1 MSGRDVAIAAIL
13 GAEEFGF
20 ATAPLVTMGCVMM
33 RVCNLDTCP
42 VGVAT
47 QNPELRKRFR
57 GKPEYVVNFMR
68 FIAQELREYMAKFG
82 VRTLDELVG
91 RTDLLKVKDVPTS
104 ERASTL
110 NLEQILDNPY
120 EGTKTPM
127 TFNPKKVFDF
137 ELEKTL
143 DEKVLVKELLPA
155 VEKKQ
160 KRSIEIDVTN
170 TNRTFGTIFGSEIT
184 RRYPEGLDEDSYV
197 VHCKGAGGQS
207 FGAFIPKGLTLNSQ
221 VTVMTT
227 SVKDCQVVNLSYIRR
242 KESVIKPK
250 RISSS
255 VTLHSTVRQ
264 VVRYSSTVWQE
275 NDLQC
280 VTPAQQLLWKVSEI
294 TDVNI

>member
-1 MSGRDVAIAAIL
+1 M
-13 GAEEFGF
+13 
-20 ATAPLVTMGCVMM
+20 
-33 RVCNLDTCP
+33 
-42 VGVAT
+42 
-47 QNPELRKRFR
+47 
-57 GKPEYVVNFMR
+57 NFMR

-197 VHCKGAGGQS
+197 VHCKGLKRTVIWCIHS
-207 FGAFIPKGLTLNSQ
+207 KG
-221 VTVMTT
+221 
-227 SVKDCQVVNLSYIRR
+227 
-242 KESVIKPK
+242 
-250 RISSS
+250 
-255 VTLHSTVRQ
+255 
-264 VVRYSSTVWQE
+264 
-275 NDLQC
+275 
-280 VTPAQQLLWKVSEI
+280 
-294 TDVNI
+294 TDTGTHR

>member
-1 MSGRDVAIAAIL
+1 
-13 GAEEFGF
+13 
-20 ATAPLVTMGCVMM
+20 
-33 RVCNLDTCP
+33 
-42 VGVAT
+42 
-47 QNPELRKRFR
+47 
-57 GKPEYVVNFMR
+57 MR

-170 TNRTFGTIFGSEIT
+170 TNRTFGTILWFRDYKKISGRRRGRQLCDQMYRSRRSIIWCIYSKGSDT
-184 RRYPEGLDEDSYV
+184 GTCRR
-197 VHCKGAGGQS
+197 
-207 FGAFIPKGLTLNSQ
+207 
-221 VTVMTT
+221 
-227 SVKDCQVVNLSYIRR
+227 
-242 KESVIKPK
+242 
-250 RISSS
+250 
-255 VTLHSTVRQ
+255 RQ
-264 VVRYSSTVWQE
+264 
-275 NDLQC
+275 
-280 VTPAQQLLWKVSEI
+280 
-294 TDVNI
+294 